1 MAVVSLFSRTF
12 SNRAFCLKKVKRR
25 MFHTFGL
32 KDILIKR
39 LKDINISNPTP
50 IQEKVSRME
59 RSHGLRKVKNL
70 AHPFSNFLRAYSL
83 SSLVGERD
91 LFHPK
96 FASPLVTKLC
106 WWQCKCIPN
115 M

>member
-1 MAVVSLFSRTF
+1 
-12 SNRAFCLKKVKRR
+12 

-59 RSHGLRKVKNL
+59 RSHGLRKVK
-70 AHPFSNFLRAYSL
+70 FSRPLLEFPARVFIIEFGWREGSIASKIFFSL
-83 SSLVGERD
+83 GDEIVLV
-91 LFHPK
+91 
-96 FASPLVTKLC
+96 A
-106 WWQCKCIPN
+106 